1 MPLARWRR
9 TSKRDS
15 FSGMEVRQLDQQ
27 LISMLRCPITLSK
40 VHLDGEFL
48 VGEVGGLR
56 YPIRN
61 GVPVMLPEEATLPAG
76 IADLDEFRKRFH
88 RPR

>member
-1 MPLARWRR
+1 MEPRPL
-9 TSKRDS
+9 D
-15 FSGMEVRQLDQQ
+15 RQLID
-27 LISMLRCPITLSK
+27 LLRCPITLSPVK
-40 VHLDGEFL
+40 LDGDEL
-48 VGEVGGLR
+48 VADVGGLR

-76 IADLDEFRKRFH
+76 ISDLDEFRKRFH

>member
-1 MPLARWRR
+1 MEPRPL
-9 TSKRDS
+9 D
-15 FSGMEVRQLDQQ
+15 RQLID
-27 LISMLRCPITLSK
+27 LLRCPITLSAVK
-40 VHLDGEFL
+40 LDGEEL
-48 VGEVGGLR
+48 VGDVGGLR

-61 GVPVMLPEEATLPAG
+61 GVPVMLPEEATLPEG

>member
-1 MPLARWRR
+1 MEPRPLDRH
-9 TSKRDS
+9 
-15 FSGMEVRQLDQQ
+15 
-27 LISMLRCPITLSK
+27 LIDLLRCPITLSPVK
-40 VHLDGEFL
+40 LEGDTL
-48 VGEVGGLR
+48 VAEVGGLR

-61 GVPVMLPEEATLPAG
+61 GVPVMLPEEATLPEG